1 VTARR
6 PPDDAARLA
15 TLLTET
21 KELQLMLEPDPPHRW
36 QETFVTIIAA
46 LSGAWTLAVG
56 LWALLAPRSFADWID
71 FPPYAEH
78 LLHDVGAFQIGIG
91 LSLLAALAWSDA
103 KSVALL
109 GFGVAGVIHTVNHTI
124 DLDLGGHSADVW
136 LIGASTVLA
145 GAALVVRFRT
155 VRNRRTSGQAT

>member
-1 VTARR
+1 
-6 PPDDAARLA
+6 
-15 TLLTET
+15 
-21 KELQLMLEPDPPHRW
+21 MLDPDPPRRW

-46 LSGAWTLAVG
+46 LSGTWMVAVG
-56 LWALLAPRSFADWID
+56 LWALLAPRSFANWID

-109 GFGVAGVIHTVNHTI
+109 GFVVAGVIHTVNHTI
-124 DLDLGGHSADVW
+124 DLDLGGHTADIWV
-136 LIGASTVLA
+136 IGASTVLA
-145 GAALVVRFRT
+145 GAALAVRVRT
-155 VRNRRTSGQAT
+155 IRNRRTAKEAT

>member
-1 VTARR
+1 MLDPDR
-6 PPDDAARLA
+6 PR
-15 TLLTET
+15 
-21 KELQLMLEPDPPHRW
+21 RW
-36 QETFVTIIAA
+36 QETFVMIIAA
-46 LSGAWTLAVG
+46 LSGTWMVAVG
-56 LWALLAPRSFADWID
+56 LWALLAPRSFANWID

-109 GFGVAGVIHTVNHTI
+109 GFVVAGVIHTVNHTI
-124 DLDLGGHSADVW
+124 DLDLGGHSADIG

-145 GAALVVRFRT
+145 GAALAVRVRT
-155 VRNRRTSGQAT
+155 IRNRGSAKDAT

>member
-1 VTARR
+1 
-6 PPDDAARLA
+6 
-15 TLLTET
+15 
-21 KELQLMLEPDPPHRW
+21 MLEPDPPHRW
-36 QETFVTIIAA
+36 QETFVTIITA
-46 LSGAWTLAVG
+46 LSGAWMLAVG

-124 DLDLGGHSADVW
+124 DLDLGGHSADIW